1 MLEFLIPEASS
12 FAKDIDFVVL
22 IVALLGGSWLV
33 FAEYMLFRF
42 IKRFRRREGRETQYI
57 SGEEHSQTKWVHIA
71 HYLVIV
77 CDVVI
82 LVFAIR
88 VWYNVKQTLPPADE
102 TIRVIGQQWSWRFV
116 HPGLDRQLGTA
127 DDVETVDEL
136 HVKLDKVYHFKLE
149 SVDVLHSFSV
159 PSFRLKQD
167 AVPGRVITG
176 WFKPTKRGKFDIQCA
191 EMCGIGHGIM
201 QARLF
206 IETEAEHQRWL
217 NQSMA
222 GRPALPRQATK
233 SGDHQVWAHAAQTD
247 SNHR

>member
-1 MLEFLIPEASS
+1 MLEFLITKASS
-12 FAKDIDFVVL
+12 FANDIDFVVL
-22 IVALLGGSWLV
+22 IVALLGGFGLIM
-33 FAEYMLFRF
+33 AEYMLFRF
-42 IKRFRRREGRETQYI
+42 IKRFRRREGQETQYI
-57 SGEEHSQTKWVHIA
+57 TGEEKSQTKWVHMA

-77 CDVVI
+77 CDIVI

-102 TIRVIGQQWSWRFV
+102 TIRVIGHQWSWVFV

-136 HVKLDKVYHFKLE
+136 HVKIDKVYHFKLE
-149 SVDVLHSFSV
+149 SADVLHGFSI

-176 WFKPTKRGKFDIQCA
+176 WFKPTKRGQFDIQCA

-201 QARLF
+201 QGRLF
-206 IETEAEHQRWL
+206 IETEAEHERWL
-217 NQSMA
+217 NQSIA
-222 GRPALPRQATK
+222 GLTALPRHTK
-233 SGDHQVWAHAAQTD
+233 ISGDHHAWAHAAQTGR
-247 SNHR
+247 NNR